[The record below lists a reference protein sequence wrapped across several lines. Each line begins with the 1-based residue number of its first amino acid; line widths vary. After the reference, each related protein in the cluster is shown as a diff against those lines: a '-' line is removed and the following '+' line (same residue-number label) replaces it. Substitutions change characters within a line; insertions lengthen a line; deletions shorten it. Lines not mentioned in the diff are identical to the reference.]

1 MTSTMKKEST
11 KKTATKKNNVA
22 NVSDDV
28 YTAIAMALYE
38 ATCAPHDE
46 EHRVLTFK
54 RTYRANSPWAM
65 KTLTLRE
72 LPRR

>member
-1 MTSTMKKEST
+1 MKKEST
-11 KKTATKKNNVA
+11 KKTPTKKKSAA

-38 ATCAPHDE
+38 ATSMPHDE

-54 RTYRANSPWAM
+54 RAYRTTSPWAM

>member
-1 MTSTMKKEST
+1 MKKESSKKAVAKT
-11 KKTATKKNNVA
+11 KDVGK
-22 NVSDDV
+22 VSDDV

-46 EHRVLTFK
+46 EYRTLTFK
-54 RTYRANSPWAM
+54 QTYRANSPWAM
-65 KTLTLRE
+65 KVLTLRE

>member
-1 MTSTMKKEST
+1 MKKEST
-11 KKTATKKNNVA
+11 KKQCVT

-38 ATCAPHDE
+38 ATSAPHDNE
-46 EHRVLTFK
+46 QRVITFR
-54 RTYRANSPWAM
+54 RTYRCSSPWAM